1 MVKITKSWGKVEHK
15 NFVKTF
21 YPLFLSL
28 RNSNKLTSVCCLSLF
43 TVHKVSSKDKN
54 SKPSKD
60 EKVKVD
66 KKKSEEDEKKNIPK
80 RSSFF
85 LGGES
90 DEENDAEEDE
100 DDETH
105 IRRKT
110 FS

>member
-1 MVKITKSWGKVEHK
+1 VVKITKSWGKVEHK

-66 KKKSEEDEKKNIPK
+66 KKKSEEDEKKKKEVQNKK
-80 RSSFF
+80 REEVSISSMFYAK
-85 LGGES
+85 L
-90 DEENDAEEDE
+90 
-100 DDETH
+100 
-105 IRRKT
+105 
-110 FS
+110 